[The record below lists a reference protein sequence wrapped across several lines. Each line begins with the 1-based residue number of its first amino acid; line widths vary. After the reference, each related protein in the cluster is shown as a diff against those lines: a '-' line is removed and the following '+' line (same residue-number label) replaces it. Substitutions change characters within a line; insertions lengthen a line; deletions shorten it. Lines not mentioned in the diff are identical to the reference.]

1 MSCRIVFESV
11 NQFGQIERHIHYTNN
26 IDRAREEEGQLQN
39 RLNWMTE
46 RDRDPEH
53 GRHY

>member
-26 IDRAREEEGQLQN
+26 IDRAREEEG
-39 RLNWMTE
+39 
-46 RDRDPEH
+46 
-53 GRHY
+53 